1 MAKLKGLGRG
11 LDSLLAS
18 GDAGGDDKLTTLDIT
33 QIRPGRY
40 QPRRVMGED
49 ELRELAESIRAQ
61 GLIQPVIVRE
71 LGLSDYELIA
81 GERRWRACQLAGLTE
96 IPAVIKAVNDEA
108 ALAMGIIENIQ
119 RADLNP
125 VEEAQGYKR
134 LVDEFGLTHENLA
147 QAVGKSR
154 SAISNS
160 LRLLSLPEQIQ
171 QHINQGMLEMGHARA
186 LITLPVLAQLQLA
199 EAAIREAWS
208 VREME
213 RQAQAWQQNVPLSAQ
228 KASKAVDADVLRL
241 QDAIAD
247 KLGLAV
253 KIQANQQQKG
263 KLVLHFNNAEEFQQ
277 MLNALNLDQLA

>member
-40 QPRRVMGED
+40 QPRRVMVED

-81 GERRWRACQLAGLTE
+81 GERRWRACQLAGLSE

-171 QHINQGMLEMGHARA
+171 QHINQGLLEMGHARA

-213 RQAQAWQQNVPLSAQ
+213 RQAQAWQQNAPLSAQ

>member
-171 QHINQGMLEMGHARA
+171 QHINQGLLEMGHARA
-186 LITLPVLAQLQLA
+186 LITLPVLVQLQLA

-213 RQAQAWQQNVPLSAQ
+213 RQAQAWQQNAPLSAQ
-228 KASKAVDADVLRL
+228 KASRTVDADVLRL

>member
-1 MAKLKGLGRG
+1 MTKLKGLGRG

-40 QPRRVMGED
+40 QPRRVMGEE
-49 ELRELAESIRAQ
+49 ELHELAESIRAQ

-171 QHINQGMLEMGHARA
+171 QHINQGLLEMGHARA

-213 RQAQAWQQNVPLSAQ
+213 RQAQAWQQNAPLTAQ
-228 KASKAVDADVLRL
+228 KALKAVDADVLRL

>member
-1 MAKLKGLGRG
+1 MVKLKGLGRG

-171 QHINQGMLEMGHARA
+171 QHINQGLLEMGHARA
-186 LITLPVLAQLQLA
+186 LITLPVLVQLQLA

-213 RQAQAWQQNVPLSAQ
+213 RQAQAWQQNAPLSAQ

>member
-171 QHINQGMLEMGHARA
+171 QHINQGLLEMGHARA

-213 RQAQAWQQNVPLSAQ
+213 RQAQAWQQNAPLSAQ
-228 KASKAVDADVLRL
+228 KATKAVDADVLRL

>member
-81 GERRWRACQLAGLTE
+81 GERRWRACQLAGLSE

-171 QHINQGMLEMGHARA
+171 QHINQGLLEMGHARA

-199 EAAIREAWS
+199 EAAIREVWS

-213 RQAQAWQQNVPLSAQ
+213 RQAQAWQQNAPLSAQ
-228 KASKAVDADVLRL
+228 KTSKAVDADVLRL

>member
-134 LVDEFGLTHENLA
+134 LMDEFGLTHENLA

-171 QHINQGMLEMGHARA
+171 QHINQGLLEMGHARA

-213 RQAQAWQQNVPLSAQ
+213 RQAQAWQQNAPLSAQ
-228 KASKAVDADVLRL
+228 KASKTVDADVLRL

>member
-81 GERRWRACQLAGLTE
+81 GERRWRACQLAGLSE

-171 QHINQGMLEMGHARA
+171 QHINQGLLEMGHARA

-199 EAAIREAWS
+199 EAAMREAWS

-213 RQAQAWQQNVPLSAQ
+213 RQAQAWQQNAPLSAQ
-228 KASKAVDADVLRL
+228 KTSKAVDADVLRL

>member
-81 GERRWRACQLAGLTE
+81 GERRWRACQLAGLSE

-171 QHINQGMLEMGHARA
+171 QHINQGLLEMGHARA
-186 LITLPVLAQLQLA
+186 LITLPVLVQLQLA

-213 RQAQAWQQNVPLSAQ
+213 RQAQAWQQNAQVSAQ
-228 KASKAVDADVLRL
+228 KASRTVDADVLRL

>member
-171 QHINQGMLEMGHARA
+171 QHINQGLLEMGHARA

-213 RQAQAWQQNVPLSAQ
+213 RQAQAWQQNAPLTAQ
-228 KASKAVDADVLRL
+228 KALKAVDADVLRL

>member
-49 ELRELAESIRAQ
+49 ELHELAESIRAQ

-171 QHINQGMLEMGHARA
+171 QHINQGLLEMGHARA

-199 EAAIREAWS
+199 ETAIREAWS

-213 RQAQAWQQNVPLSAQ
+213 RQAQAWQQNAPLSAQ
-228 KASKAVDADVLRL
+228 KASRTVDADVLRL

>member
-213 RQAQAWQQNVPLSAQ
+213 RQAQAWQANAPLSAQ

>member
-81 GERRWRACQLAGLTE
+81 GERRWRACQLAGLSE

-171 QHINQGMLEMGHARA
+171 QHINQGLLEMGHARA
-186 LITLPVLAQLQLA
+186 LITLPVLVQLQLA

-213 RQAQAWQQNVPLSAQ
+213 RQAQAWQQNAPLSAQ

>member
-171 QHINQGMLEMGHARA
+171 QHINQGLLEMGHARA

-213 RQAQAWQQNVPLSAQ
+213 RQAQAWQQNAPLSAQ
-228 KASKAVDADVLRL
+228 KASRTVDADVLRL

>member
-134 LVDEFGLTHENLA
+134 LLDEFGLTHENLA

-171 QHINQGMLEMGHARA
+171 QHINQGLLEMGHARA

-213 RQAQAWQQNVPLSAQ
+213 RQAQAWQQNAPLSAQ
-228 KASKAVDADVLRL
+228 KTSKAVDADVLRL

>member
-40 QPRRVMGED
+40 QPRRVMGEE

-171 QHINQGMLEMGHARA
+171 QHINQGLLEMGHARA

-213 RQAQAWQQNVPLSAQ
+213 RQAQAWQQNAPLTAQ
-228 KASKAVDADVLRL
+228 KALKAVDADVLRL

>member
-171 QHINQGMLEMGHARA
+171 QHINQGLLEMGHARA

-199 EAAIREAWS
+199 EAAIREVWS

-213 RQAQAWQQNVPLSAQ
+213 RQAQAWQQNAPLSAQ

>member
-18 GDAGGDDKLTTLDIT
+18 GDAGGDDKLTTLDVG
-33 QIRPGRY
+33 QIRSGRY
-40 QPRRVMGED
+40 QPRRVMD
-49 ELRELAESIRAQ
+49 EAELAELADSIRAQ
-61 GLIQPVIVRE
+61 GLIQPVVVRE
-71 LGLSDYELIA
+71 LGLSEYELIA

-171 QHINQGMLEMGHARA
+171 QHINQGLLEMGHARA

-199 EAAIREAWS
+199 EAAIKQAWS

-213 RQAQAWQQNVPLSAQ
+213 RQAQAWQQNQEPTY
-228 KASKAVDADVLRL
+228 KKAVSAVDSDVLRL

-263 KLVLHFNNAEEFQQ
+263 KLVLHFNNADEFQQ

>member
-40 QPRRVMGED
+40 QPRRVMGEE
-49 ELRELAESIRAQ
+49 ELHELAESIRAQ

-171 QHINQGMLEMGHARA
+171 QHINQGLLEMGHARA

-213 RQAQAWQQNVPLSAQ
+213 RQAQAWQQNAPFSAQ
-228 KASKAVDADVLRL
+228 KASKTVDADVLRL

>member
-81 GERRWRACQLAGLTE
+81 GERRWRACQLAGLTD

-171 QHINQGMLEMGHARA
+171 QHINQGLLEMGHARA

-213 RQAQAWQQNVPLSAQ
+213 RQAQAWQQNAPLSAQ
-228 KASKAVDADVLRL
+228 KTSKAVDADVLRL

>member
-40 QPRRVMGED
+40 QPRRVMVED

-171 QHINQGMLEMGHARA
+171 QHINQGLLEMGHARA

-199 EAAIREAWS
+199 EAAIREVWS

-213 RQAQAWQQNVPLSAQ
+213 RQAQAWQQNAPLSAQ
-228 KASKAVDADVLRL
+228 KTSKAVDADVLRL

>member
-81 GERRWRACQLAGLTE
+81 GERRWRACQLAGLSE

-171 QHINQGMLEMGHARA
+171 QHINQGLLEMGHARA

-213 RQAQAWQQNVPLSAQ
+213 RQAQAWQQNAPLSAQ
-228 KASKAVDADVLRL
+228 KTSKTVDADVLRL

>member
-171 QHINQGMLEMGHARA
+171 QHINQGLLEMGHARA

-213 RQAQAWQQNVPLSAQ
+213 RQAQAWQQNAPFSAQ
-228 KASKAVDADVLRL
+228 KASKTVDADVLRL

>member
-213 RQAQAWQQNVPLSAQ
+213 RQAQAWQQNAPLSAQ
-228 KASKAVDADVLRL
+228 KTSKAVDADVLRL

>member
-81 GERRWRACQLAGLTE
+81 GERRWRACQLAGLSE

-171 QHINQGMLEMGHARA
+171 QHINQGLLEMGHARA

-213 RQAQAWQQNVPLSAQ
+213 RQAQAWQQNAPLSAQ
-228 KASKAVDADVLRL
+228 KASKTVDADVLRL

>member
-171 QHINQGMLEMGHARA
+171 QYINQGLLEMGHARA

-199 EAAIREAWS
+199 EAAIKQAWS

-213 RQAQAWQQNVPLSAQ
+213 RQAQAWQQNQEPTYKKTIS
-228 KASKAVDADVLRL
+228 AVDSDVLRL
-241 QDAIAD
+241 QAAIAD

-263 KLVLHFNNAEEFQQ
+263 KLVLHFNNADEFQQ

>member
-81 GERRWRACQLAGLTE
+81 GERRWRACQLAGLSE

-171 QHINQGMLEMGHARA
+171 QHINQGLLEMGHARA

-208 VREME
+208 VREIE
-213 RQAQAWQQNVPLSAQ
+213 RQAQAWQQNAPLTAQ
-228 KASKAVDADVLRL
+228 KALKAVDADVLRL

>member
-40 QPRRVMGED
+40 QPRRVMGEE
-49 ELRELAESIRAQ
+49 ELHELAESIRAQ

-171 QHINQGMLEMGHARA
+171 QHINQGLLEMGHARA

-199 EAAIREAWS
+199 EAAIKQAWS

-213 RQAQAWQQNVPLSAQ
+213 RQAQAWQQNQEPANKKTIS
-228 KASKAVDADVLRL
+228 AVDSDVLRL

-247 KLGLAV
+247 KLGLEV

-263 KLVLHFNNAEEFQQ
+263 KLVLHFNNADEFQQ

>member
-18 GDAGGDDKLTTLDIT
+18 GDAGGDDKLTTLDVAH
-33 QIRPGRY
+33 IRPGRY
-40 QPRRVMGED
+40 QPRRVMD
-49 ELRELAESIRAQ
+49 EAELTELAASIRAH
-61 GLIQPVIVRE
+61 GLIQPVVVRE
-71 LGLSDYELIA
+71 LGLSEYELIA
-81 GERRWRACQLAGLTE
+81 GERRWRACQLAGLAE

-134 LVDEFGLTHENLA
+134 LVDAFGLTHENLA

-171 QHINQGMLEMGHARA
+171 QHINQGLLEMGHARA

-213 RQAQAWQQNVPLSAQ
+213 RQAQAWQQNAPLSAQ

>member
-81 GERRWRACQLAGLTE
+81 GERRWRACQLAGLSE

>member
-49 ELRELAESIRAQ
+49 ELHELAESIRAQ

-81 GERRWRACQLAGLTE
+81 GERRWRACQLAGLSE

-171 QHINQGMLEMGHARA
+171 QHINQGLLEMGHARA

-199 EAAIREAWS
+199 EAAIKQAWS

-213 RQAQAWQQNVPLSAQ
+213 RQAQAWQQNQEPAYK
-228 KASKAVDADVLRL
+228 KAISAVDSDVLRL

-263 KLVLHFNNAEEFQQ
+263 KLVLHFNNADEFQQ

>member
-40 QPRRVMGED
+40 QPRRVMGEE
-49 ELRELAESIRAQ
+49 ELHELAESIRAQ

-171 QHINQGMLEMGHARA
+171 QHINQGLLEMGHARA
-186 LITLPVLAQLQLA
+186 FITLPVLAQLQLA

-213 RQAQAWQQNVPLSAQ
+213 RQAQAWQQNAPLTAQ
-228 KASKAVDADVLRL
+228 KALKAVDADVLRL

-247 KLGLAV
+247 KLGLVV

>member
-81 GERRWRACQLAGLTE
+81 GERRWRACQLAGLSE

-171 QHINQGMLEMGHARA
+171 QHINQGLLEMGHARA

-213 RQAQAWQQNVPLSAQ
+213 RQAQAWQQNAPVSAQ
-228 KASKAVDADVLRL
+228 KALKAVDADVLRL

-247 KLGLAV
+247 KLGLVV

>member
-81 GERRWRACQLAGLTE
+81 GERRWRACQLAGLSE

-171 QHINQGMLEMGHARA
+171 QHINQGLLEMGHARA

-199 EAAIREAWS
+199 EVAIKQAWS

-213 RQAQAWQQNVPLSAQ
+213 RQAQVWQQNQEPTYK
-228 KASKAVDADVLRL
+228 KAISAVDSDVLRL

-263 KLVLHFNNAEEFQQ
+263 KLVLHFNNADEFQQ

>member
-96 IPAVIKAVNDEA
+96 IPVVIKAVNDEA

-171 QHINQGMLEMGHARA
+171 QHINQGLLEMGHARA

-213 RQAQAWQQNVPLSAQ
+213 RQAQAWQQNAPLSAQ
-228 KASKAVDADVLRL
+228 KASKTVDADVLRL

>member
-18 GDAGGDDKLTTLDIT
+18 GDAGGDDKLTTLDIA

-171 QHINQGMLEMGHARA
+171 QHINQGLLEMGHARA

-199 EAAIREAWS
+199 EAAIKQTWS

-213 RQAQAWQQNVPLSAQ
+213 RQAQAWQQNQEPTNK
-228 KASKAVDADVLRL
+228 KAISAVDSDVLRL

-263 KLVLHFNNAEEFQQ
+263 KLVLHFNNADEFQQ

>member
-18 GDAGGDDKLTTLDIT
+18 GDAGGDDKLTTLEIT

-171 QHINQGMLEMGHARA
+171 QHINQGLLEMGHARA